1 MSIQGRTALVTG
13 AARGIGQAIALR
25 LAADGAAVAV
35 VDLRGGDETVER
47 IIAAG
52 GSAAAFTCDVSDR
65 AQVDATVAA
74 VTEQLGAPTILV
86 NNAGLHANPP
96 IPFAEVTT
104 EVWDHFMKVDLN
116 SVFHFCQAVLP
127 AMRDARWGRIVNI
140 SSGTVNAFTHPGMS
154 HYITAKSAIIGI
166 TRALASEV
174 GVDGITVNAIA
185 PGGVRTPGLEEV
197 ADEALMQQIADG
209 QAIPRIVESE
219 HIAGVAA
226 FLASDDCA
234 MVTAQTIFADG
245 GLVRA
250 G

>member
-1 MSIQGRTALVTG
+1 MRTHGRTAIVTG
-13 AARGIGQAIALR
+13 AARGIGQAIATR
-25 LAADGAAVAV
+25 LAADGAKVAV
-35 VDLRGGDETVER
+35 VDLRGGDETVEQ
-47 IIAAG
+47 ITATG
-52 GSAAAFTCDVSDR
+52 GTAAAFTCDVSDR
-65 AQVDATVAA
+65 EQVFATVAA
-74 VTEQLGAPTILV
+74 VTEQLGAPSILV

-96 IPFAEVTT
+96 IPFDELPTD
-104 EVWDHFMKVDLN
+104 VWNHYMNVDLN
-116 SVFHFCQAVLP
+116 SVFHFCQAALP
-127 AMRDARWGRIVNI
+127 AMREAKWGRIINM
-140 SSGTVNAFTHPGMS
+140 SSGSINAFTHPGMS
-154 HYITAKSAIIGI
+154 HYITAKTALVGI

-185 PGGVRTPGLEEV
+185 PGGVRTPGLEEI
-197 ADEALMQQIADG
+197 ADEALMQSIADK
-209 QAIPRIVESE
+209 QAIPNIVEPA